1 MACYGG
7 AEGAAGDQPR
17 AAPWVSPAIYSQARP
32 VRARGTRVAQSLVK
46 SLVHLGFSTRN
57 PEPSLAE
64 TIRAPL
70 CAYAAAVL
78 RELDSPVLASD
89 AWRDHVHVLFS
100 LSKNHPLVDVVMQVK
115 RATSKW
121 LKTTSSEFTR
131 FHWQAGYG
139 AVSIGQSAL
148 EDTIA

>member
-1 MACYGG
+1 M
-7 AEGAAGDQPR
+7 
-17 AAPWVSPAIYSQARP
+17 
-32 VRARGTRVAQSLVK
+32 AQSLVK

-78 RELDSPVLASD
+78 RDLDSPVLASG

-100 LSKNHPLVDVVMQVK
+100 LSK
-115 RATSKW
+115 
-121 LKTTSSEFTR
+121 TTRSPRS
-131 FHWQAGYG
+131 
-139 AVSIGQSAL
+139 
-148 EDTIA
+148 